1 LKLFAVKAIDVA
13 GLDNGVYSFA
23 KTETEAHDHILVTGA
38 PGAGKTRLLELIV
51 TARQVL
57 ASGTRT
63 FRQESF
69 IRRENKTC
77 KVSLAWELD
86 AEEQA
91 SIGAPRSVVSTEVI
105 FRDDEEDE
113 VDRRMEFLL
122 QRYSHDDATPKFE
135 YLSAKRRL
143 DTGGG
148 GASLEPDE
156 QQGLR
161 TEPSPRKHSW
171 VPAFLAEL
179 PDHPERAARFARGV
193 ALLSPSCVYDP
204 ARNALSSNGR
214 VLRSLNELSA
224 SEADAVMFA
233 STAALVGL
241 SRSIVLVDRPELHG
255 IEPERIV
262 GGLSALGED
271 NQLIFAS
278 SSPAL
283 AADFPGGRVTVG
295 AGGGA

>member
-1 LKLFAVKAIDVA
+1 MKLFAVKAIDVA

-57 ASGTRT
+57 ASGART

-77 KVSLAWELD
+77 KVILAWELD

-91 SIGAPRSVVSTEVI
+91 SIGAPYAIVSTEVI
-105 FRDDEEDE
+105 FRHDEEDE

-122 QRYSHDDATPKFE
+122 QRYDHDDATPKFE
-135 YLSAKRRL
+135 YLSARRRL

-148 GASLEPDE
+148 GASLDLDE
-156 QQGLR
+156 QHVLR
-161 TEPSPRKHSW
+161 TEPGPRKHSW

-179 PDHPERAARFARGV
+179 PDQPERAARFARGV

-204 ARNALSSNGR
+204 ARNTLSSNGR
-214 VLRSLNELSA
+214 ILRSLNELSA

-255 IEPERIV
+255 IEPERII
-262 GGLSALGED
+262 GGLSALGEN
-271 NQLIFAS
+271 NQLIVAS

-283 AADFPGGRVTVG
+283 AAGFPGGRVTVG
-295 AGGGA
+295 AGDGA

>member
-1 LKLFAVKAIDVA
+1 MKLFAVRAIDVA

-23 KTETEAHDHILVTGA
+23 KTDTEAHDHVLVTGG
-38 PGAGKTRLLELIV
+38 PGAGKTRLLELII

-57 ASGTRT
+57 ASGART

-77 KVSLAWELD
+77 KVNLAWELD

-91 SIGAPRSVVSTEVI
+91 SIGAPHPVVTTEVI

-122 QRYSHDDATPKFE
+122 QRYGHDDATPKFE
-135 YLSAKRRL
+135 YLSARRRL

-148 GASLEPDE
+148 GASLDLYE

-161 TEPSPRKHSW
+161 TEPGPRKHSW

-179 PDHPERAARFARGV
+179 PDHPDRAARFARGV
-193 ALLSPSCVYDP
+193 AALSPSCVYDP

-214 VLRSLNELSA
+214 VVRSLNELSA

-262 GGLSALGED
+262 GGLSALGEN

-283 AADFPGGRVTVG
+283 AAGFPGAVVTVG

>member
-1 LKLFAVKAIDVA
+1 LKLFAVKTIDVA

-38 PGAGKTRLLELIV
+38 PGTGKTRLLELIV

-57 ASGTRT
+57 ASGTRL

-69 IRRENKTC
+69 IRRENRTC
-77 KVSLAWELD
+77 KVSLSWELD

-91 SIGAPRSVVSTEVI
+91 SIGAPRSVVYTEVI
-105 FRDDEEDE
+105 FRNDDEDE
-113 VDRRMEFLL
+113 VDHRMEFLL
-122 QRYSHDDATPKFE
+122 QRYGHDDDTPKFE
-135 YLSAKRRL
+135 YLSARRRL

-148 GASLEPDE
+148 GASLELDE
-156 QQGLR
+156 QEVLR

-262 GGLSALGED
+262 GGLSALGEN

-283 AADFPGGRVTVG
+283 AAGFPGGRVTVG